1 MFDLRGHGFTD
12 SIISPD
18 LRDLSNNLPHWSS
31 IPYAILKRLEP
42 YKLEYLSK
50 PIADI
55 SGSLYLPV
63 YEWGKK
69 IDEGTY
75 GKIYL
80 CKRKHYYPIDISG
93 SKVVFHGENRETQIV
108 IKVSPI
114 SLTPE
119 ELKMPPS
126 VVKKIVGEETDA
138 HIHEAAVLTLAY
150 LAVNNI
156 IPGAIPRVYEI
167 FCRKHSNGDL
177 KSVCIAMEYIN
188 GQTLLHF
195 MRKTFKKDKTN
206 DYVFLQLVKQL
217 ANILLILQGTLRM
230 NHRDI
235 KINNILL
242 RENTNQLVL
251 IDFGF
256 ACIANGIQDADA
268 EFSKIQAGS
277 YFGSRYA
284 CFKLGRDMCQFLY
297 SLHCY
302 FPFEQYLSDKLLVLV
317 NKWLLVN
324 YKYGD
329 ANLLNG
335 LSEKGEP
342 SIFKR
347 PNLEYNEGI
356 YIFLRR
362 EEVDP
367 VQCSPSK
374 ILLDIENYITEE
386 HKTI

>member
-1 MFDLRGHGFTD
+1 MFDLRRHGFTN
-12 SIISPD
+12 SIISAD
-18 LRDLSNNLPHWSS
+18 LKDLSNNLPHWSS
-31 IPYAILKRLEP
+31 IPYSIPKKTEP
-42 YKLEYLSK
+42 FKIEYLSK
-50 PIADI
+50 PISDI

-63 YEWGKK
+63 YEWGNK

-80 CKRKHYYPIDISG
+80 CKRKHYIPIDVSG
-93 SKVVFHGENRETQIV
+93 SKVMFHGENKETQIV

-114 SLTPE
+114 TLTPE
-119 ELKMPPS
+119 ELKMPAA
-126 VVKKIVGEETDA
+126 VIKKIIVEETDA

-150 LAVNNI
+150 LAVNDS
-156 IPGAIPRVYEI
+156 IPGSIPQVYEI
-167 FCRKHSNGDL
+167 FCRKHTNGEL
-177 KSVCIAMEYIN
+177 KSVCIAMEYIR

-195 MRKTFKKDKTN
+195 MRSTFKKDKTN
-206 DYVFLQLVKQL
+206 DYIFLQLVKQL
-217 ANILLILQGTLRM
+217 ANILLILQGKLRM

-242 RENTNQLVL
+242 RETTNQLVL
-251 IDFGF
+251 IDYGF
-256 ACIANGIQDADA
+256 ACIANGIQDPDA

-302 FPFEQYLSDKLLVLV
+302 FPFEQYLSDKLFKLV
-317 NKWLLVN
+317 NSWLQVK
-324 YKYGD
+324 YKDGV

-335 LSEKGEP
+335 LSEKGAP
-342 SIFKR
+342 CSFKR
-347 PNLEYNEGI
+347 ASIEYNEGI

-374 ILLDIENYITEE
+374 ILESIEKYYSENN
-386 HKTI
+386 TIK